1 MHKQRMREENFQTE
15 GSSRAFSWGKV
26 RWMAVLMAALC
37 ALLWRPGTAQ
47 AQEVDSSAASAIV
60 IDAQHGTVL
69 LSHQAEVERPMAST
83 TKVMTALLALE
94 ECDLTELVTA
104 GHNAFGVPGTS
115 IYLSEGE
122 TLTME
127 DMLYGLMLASGN
139 DAAVAIAE
147 HIDGSVAAFCERMTA
162 RARELGCEHTVFLT
176 PHGLPQDGH
185 YTTAHDLALIAR
197 EAMKNETFRQI
208 VSTTRATIPWEGRE
222 YDRILNNKNKLLT
235 TYPGATGIKTGYTR
249 AAGRCLVSSAQRD
262 GMELICVVLNCAD
275 WFDESARL
283 LDAAFAEY
291 GWFTMLEAGETV
303 REMQVE
309 VSDGAM
315 LPIVAQGELG
325 GVASKDSLPSLELE
339 LPERLEAPIDRGEP
353 LGTARMV
360 VQGETV
366 AQVPLVAGE
375 AVERDDFPHRI
386 RHYFS
391 LWIAF

>member
-15 GSSRAFSWGKV
+15 GSSRAFSWRKV
-26 RWMAVLMAALC
+26 RRMAALAAALC

-69 LSHQAEVERPMAST
+69 LSHQAEMERPMAST

-122 TLTME
+122 ILTME

-147 HIDGSVAAFCERMTA
+147 HIDGSVAVFCERMTA

-283 LDAAFAEY
+283 LDAAFTEY

-309 VSDGAM
+309 VSDGTM

-325 GVASKDSLPSLELE
+325 GAASKDSLPSLELD

-391 LWIAF
+391 LWITF

>member
-1 MHKQRMREENFQTE
+1 MHKQRIGEENFRKE
-15 GSSRAFSWGKV
+15 GSSRAFSWRIA
-26 RWMAVLMAALC
+26 RWMAALAAALL
-37 ALLWRPGTAQ
+37 ALLWRPAAAQ

-60 IDAQHGTVL
+60 IEARNGTVL

-115 IYLSEGE
+115 IYLNEGE

-147 HIDGSVAAFCERMTA
+147 HVDGSVAAFCQRMTA

-176 PHGLPQDGH
+176 PHGLPQEGH

-208 VSTTRATIPWEGRE
+208 VSTTRATIPWEGRA

-235 TYPGATGIKTGYTR
+235 TYTGATGIKTGYTS
-249 AAGRCLVSSAQRD
+249 AAGRCLVSGAQRD
-262 GMELICVVLNCAD
+262 GMEIICVVLNCAD

-291 GWFTMLEAGETV
+291 GWCTMLEPGETV

-309 VSDGAM
+309 MSDGVM

-325 GVASKDSLPSLELE
+325 GAAPKDSLPTLELE
-339 LPERLEAPIDRGEP
+339 LPERLEAPIARGEP
-353 LGTARMV
+353 LGVARMV

-375 AVERDDFPHRI
+375 AVERDDFPYRI

-391 LWIAF
+391 LWITF

>member
-26 RWMAVLMAALC
+26 RWIAALVAALC
-37 ALLWRPGTAQ
+37 ALLWRPATAQ

-283 LDAAFAEY
+283 L
-291 GWFTMLEAGETV
+291 EAGETV

-309 VSDGAM
+309 VSDGTM

-391 LWIAF
+391 LWITF

>member
-1 MHKQRMREENFQTE
+1 MREKSKREGRFQSE
-15 GSSRAFSWGKV
+15 GSSRAFSWRKL
-26 RWMAVLMAALC
+26 RWGIVFMAAVW
-37 ALLWRPGTAQ
+37 ALLGQPGEAQ
-47 AQEVDSSAASAIV
+47 AQEVESSAASAIV
-60 IDAQHGTVL
+60 IEAQNGTVL
-69 LSHQAEVERPMAST
+69 LSHQAEVEHPMAST

-104 GHNAFGVPGTS
+104 GRNAFGVPGTS

-147 HIDGSVAAFCERMTA
+147 HIDGSVAAFCQRMTA

-235 TYPGATGIKTGYTR
+235 SYAGATGIKTGYTR

-262 GMELICVVLNCAD
+262 GMEIICVVLNCAD

-283 LDAAFAEY
+283 LDAAFAQY
-291 GWFTMLEAGETV
+291 GWFTMLEAGETA
-303 REMQVE
+303 REMPVE
-309 VSDGAM
+309 ASGGAA
-315 LPIVAQGELG
+315 LRIVAQSALG
-325 GVASKDSLPSLELE
+325 GAAPKDSLPDLELE
-339 LPERLEAPIDRGEP
+339 LPQRLEAPIARGEVV
-353 LGTARMV
+353 GTARMV
-360 VQGETV
+360 ARGETV

-375 AVERDDFPHRI
+375 AVQRDDFPNRI

-391 LWIAF
+391 LWLSF

>member
-1 MHKQRMREENFQTE
+1 MHKQRMREENLQTE

-26 RWMAVLMAALC
+26 RWMAALAAALC
-37 ALLWRPGTAQ
+37 ALLWRPATAQ

-69 LSHQAEVERPMAST
+69 LSHQAEMERPMAST

-122 TLTME
+122 ILTME

-147 HIDGSVAAFCERMTA
+147 HIDGSVAVFCERMTA

-283 LDAAFAEY
+283 LDAAFTEY

-309 VSDGAM
+309 VSDGTM

-391 LWIAF
+391 LWITF